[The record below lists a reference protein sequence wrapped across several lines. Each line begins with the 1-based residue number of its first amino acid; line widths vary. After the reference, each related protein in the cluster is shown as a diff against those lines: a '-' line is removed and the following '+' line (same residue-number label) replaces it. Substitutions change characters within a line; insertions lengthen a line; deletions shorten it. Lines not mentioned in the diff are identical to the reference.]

1 MIRFR
6 YSVEKDERG
15 KELGLGDGQAL
26 DSPRGMRINTRGSK
40 TLHVEAGR
48 ELAECSIDIQL
59 HNVLYQR

>member
-15 KELGLGDGQAL
+15 KLGDGQAL

-40 TLHVEAGR
+40 ILHVEAGR